1 MSCAP
6 TESYVEVPVTLEE
19 AKALHAPPEV
29 VVSVARQ
36 KATPGGAPCHSPV
49 CIIILPFVLYEA
61 FFPEEWDQVTVT
73 KAGKRTL
80 TGRYSTGGDLI
91 EASLLEDGVER
102 SIAPIPLRELGKN
115 VIVEVARTPIDA
127 EGSPTGEPVRSKLLP
142 QVDLTAMYRSRL
154 GEVEG
159 EEDRGYLIAEY
170 GAWLGDESLPFLR
183 DVVPG
188 EPDTSA
194 SMVVDG
200 LCLGSNGTWRHPA
213 TTPWKTGQ
221 GVLLDYVQ
229 KHRGFKTAVSAFKCA
244 AGIQDA
250 ELTVRTGQALVQ
262 RTCDQADIEAV
273 KTGVAALGDP
283 TAFARLQSRD
293 AVAWSPEETASV
305 RSRITEKV
313 AACRAP
319 DRRVYLQAALGL
331 PLDEGELLRALSKS
345 PLAFDIARR
354 LRVGT
359 PGERE
364 AIYRML
370 GESAAQPPLVDAL
383 AAGRFV
389 QTEGEYEALAGVYGQ
404 RLGGALDAEVRAD
417 LLDLFDLAEGRPELV
432 AGARAK
438 LWARVPAVTPEQRP
452 LVQVALAVLGE
463 VDQELPASRGLERMF
478 IGPLDER
485 RNTVFYGLKL
495 AGCDRQVI
503 IEASKTAASV
513 RPDARGRLCPE

>member
-29 VVSVARQ
+29 VVSVTRQ

-91 EASLLEDGVER
+91 EASLLEEGVER

-127 EGSPTGEPVRSKLLP
+127 EGGPAGEPVRSKLLP

-170 GAWLGDESLPFLR
+170 GAWLGDESHPFLR
-183 DVVPG
+183 EVVPG

-194 SMVVDG
+194 SVVVDG

-262 RTCDQADIEAV
+262 RTCDQADVEAV
-273 KTGVAALGDP
+273 KAGIAALGDP
-283 TAFARLQSRD
+283 AAFARLPSRD

-319 DRRVYLQAALGL
+319 DRRVYLQAALGVQSV
-331 PLDEGELLRALSKS
+331 EAELIQALSES
-345 PLAFDIARR
+345 PLANDIARR
-354 LRVGT
+354 LHTGT

-364 AIYRML
+364 SIYRML
-370 GESAAQPPLVDAL
+370 AASKAQPPLL
-383 AAGRFV
+383 AALVASGSI
-389 QTEGEYEALAGVYGQ
+389 QTEGEYEALAVVYGQ
-404 RLGGALDAEVRAD
+404 RLGGVQDEEPRAN
-417 LLDLFDLAEGRPELV
+417 LLDLFKAVRERPELG
-432 AGARAK
+432 AKARAK
-438 LWARVPAVTPEQRP
+438 LWARMPSVTPAQQP
-452 LVQVALAVLGE
+452 LIQVALAVLGE
-463 VDQELPASRGLERMF
+463 TDQELPASRGLERMTF
-478 IGPLDER
+478 APLFER
-485 RNTVFYGLKL
+485 AHTIYYGLKL
-495 AGCDRQVI
+495 AGCGPQTIVD
-503 IEASKTAASV
+503 ASKTAASV
-513 RPDARGRLCPE
+513 RPDARGRLCAE